1 VTAVAVRRRA
11 TVLVAAAAL
20 FVVLTI
26 AAMFAYRGGSSFD
39 TGARHYLFFG
49 NFFSDLG
56 VTVTYSGRANTV
68 SRALFVGALVPVGIA
83 FAWSAPAWRAWA
95 LRDDA
100 PIAAAI
106 VSAVA
111 VLVGFGF
118 VAIAVTPRNRDYD
131 AHVVLVQSAF
141 ALLLVFVASLLLV
154 QVRNGTAQPWIG
166 VNLACLLVLVAYVV
180 VAVAGP
186 SVATVSGL
194 RLQVVAQKVVVY
206 ASILNLSLQAW
217 GVARLPAVDPA

>member
-1 VTAVAVRRRA
+1 MTEVAVRRRA
-11 TVLVAAAAL
+11 TVLVLAAAL

-39 TGARHYLFFG
+39 TGAHHYLFFG

-56 VTVTYSGRANTV
+56 VTVTYSGRANTA
-68 SRALFVGALVPVGIA
+68 SHALFVGALVPVGIA

-95 LRDDA
+95 IRDDA

-106 VSAVA
+106 VGAVA
-111 VLVGFGF
+111 VLGGLGF
-118 VAIAVTPRNRDYD
+118 VAIALTPRNREYG

-141 ALLLVFVASLLLV
+141 ALLLVFVASLLFV
-154 QVRNGTAQPWIG
+154 QVRNGTPQPWIG
-166 VNLACLLVLVAYVV
+166 VNVACLAALAAYVV

-186 SVATVSGL
+186 SVATAAGL
-194 RLQVVAQKVVVY
+194 RLQVVAQKIVVY
-206 ASILNLSLQAW
+206 ASILNLSFQAW
-217 GVARLPAVDPA
+217 GVARRPAADPA